1 MSLAEIKRKL
11 GNSNSVRNH
20 NLDLNRMDLLAMRVA
35 EVVKAEIS
43 TFFQAEQLKS
53 KTIEVDEP

>member
-53 KTIEVDEP
+53 KTMKVDEP